1 MHDTRA
7 PLSLSVKHCAR
18 SFPVLRHDGLRI
30 AEHHGVKWQSALDTV
45 MGPLNVRARRSV
57 RDPFKG

>member
-7 PLSLSVKHCAR
+7 PLSLSVKQCAR
-18 SFPVLRHDGLRI
+18 TFPVLRHDGLRI
-30 AEHHGVKWQSALDTV
+30 AEHHGGKWQSTLHIV
-45 MGPLNVRARRSV
+45 LRPLNVRARRSV